1 MNIIK
6 IASCLEKN
14 NIVFCGGSVRETY
27 QEITEALRDQK
38 IPGDP
43 VMVYIPSPM
52 PLKAGL
58 MMIMRSHDPEAPD
71 KLTVNEL
78 LERLSSLESMT
89 WVFMDHFE
97 DLSEKASRKYLWL
110 HENGNITY
118 MTGLTGTFRREVY
131 PFYRTFRK
139 ANPSECMD
147 EESVDVTVAVFAVI
161 SIIIAFCYFRVGV
174 REGFMAAGA
183 LWFGL
188 ITFRTMTYIA
198 G

>member
-118 MTGLTGTFRREVY
+118 MTGLQG
-131 PFYRTFRK
+131 PSGGGLPLLQDLRK

-147 EESVDVTVAVFAVI
+147 EESVDVTVAVFAMI

-183 LWFGL
+183 SGS
-188 ITFRTMTYIA
+188 A
-198 G
+198 S